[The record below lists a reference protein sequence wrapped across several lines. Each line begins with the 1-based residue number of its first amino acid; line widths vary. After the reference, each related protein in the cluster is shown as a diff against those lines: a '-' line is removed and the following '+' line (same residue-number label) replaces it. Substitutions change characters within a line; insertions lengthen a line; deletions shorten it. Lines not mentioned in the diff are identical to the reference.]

1 MENYI
6 KIADYATELK
16 QQETN
21 TPAVLKISV
30 GIRIHFQQEKNS
42 LISLFQHKYYK
53 SVSYTKFKLRCNI
66 SLLGTGKDT
75 A

>member
-6 KIADYATELK
+6 KIADYTVEFK

-30 GIRIHFQQEKNS
+30 GIRIFIFNMDNRK
-42 LISLFQHKYYK
+42 KK
-53 SVSYTKFKLRCNI
+53 
-66 SLLGTGKDT
+66 
-75 A
+75 